1 MRYNPHSSA
10 IHLVSEAEV
19 KFLGRT
25 VLMLVLVAS
34 PLFGAKGHKVTLKGT
49 LVDVSCATDRSSD
62 LDSLRVKHT
71 RKCLQMPDCDKS
83 GFALLTADNKVLRF
97 DDQGNETARK
107 LIAATDR
114 EKEWSIKVSGRLDGD
129 TLTVSKLTLLP

>member
-1 MRYNPHSSA
+1 
-10 IHLVSEAEV
+10 V

-25 VLMLVLVAS
+25 VLLLLLVAA
-34 PLFGAKGHKVTLKGT
+34 PLFAAKGHKVTLKGT
-49 LVDVSCATDRSSD
+49 LVDVSCATDRASD
-62 LDSLRVKHT
+62 LDSLRAKHT

-83 GFALLTADNKVLRF
+83 GFALLTAGNKVLRF
-97 DDQGNETARK
+97 DEKGNETARK

-114 EKEWSIKVSGRLDGD
+114 DKQWDVKVSGRLDGD

>member
-1 MRYNPHSSA
+1 M
-10 IHLVSEAEV
+10 

-25 VLMLVLVAS
+25 VLMVVLLAAPVFA
-34 PLFGAKGHKVTLKGT
+34 AKGHKVTLKGT
-49 LVDVSCATDRSSD
+49 LVDVSCATDRAND
-62 LDSLRVKHT
+62 LDGLRLKHT

-97 DDQGNETARK
+97 DDKGNDQARK

-114 EKEWSIKVSGRLDGD
+114 EKEWGIKVSGRLDGD
-129 TLTVSKLTLLP
+129 TLTVKKLTLLP